1 MKQKASGFGIEMR
14 TFTRKSGTKYLT
26 FKTPRGSYHT
36 FSEVIARDAAADCG
50 SDHGTTRQRWAKL
63 FKAGSIQG
71 AAVVT
76 GVAICTPGGAAL
88 AGCAESGRRGAGVE
102 TKAIEPTNFSYHW
115 RYE

>member
-1 MKQKASGFGIEMR
+1 MKQKASGLGIEMR

-63 FKAGSIQG
+63 FKAALIQ
-71 AAVVT
+71 
-76 GVAICTPGGAAL
+76 PG
-88 AGCAESGRRGAGVE
+88 R
-102 TKAIEPTNFSYHW
+102 
-115 RYE
+115 

>member
-1 MKQKASGFGIEMR
+1 MKQKASGLGIEMR

-76 GVAICTPGGAAL
+76 GVAICTPAGPPWRDARNPAGGV
-88 AGCAESGRRGAGVE
+88 RGSNQGNRTDKLFVSL
-102 TKAIEPTNFSYHW
+102 TIRS
-115 RYE
+115 